1 MLIPIYKV
9 DEERRLVIGRAA
21 QEVPDRAGE
30 IMDYETAKPAFK
42 AWSDETFAASGG
54 KSYGNVRAMHGG
66 IAAGRLDAIEFD
78 DVNKSIE
85 VAAHVVDDNEWKK
98 VLEGVYTG
106 FSMGGKYAKRWKDG
120 DLTRYTPSVSEIS
133 LVDRPCV
140 PSAQFADIIKADG
153 SVGKLAL
160 KGADMA
166 DETTIDDVVKD
177 AAAEQV
183 EATDENAEKRD
194 VSTKERDKL
203 AEEGKAMP
211 DGSYPIA
218 SREDLKNAIQSVG
231 RAKNKSKVKAHI
243 KARAKALGAEDELP
257 ESWSESKK
265 ADALAD
271 LAKGQEI
278 RDVGI
283 ALSVLSALDYLLSC
297 EEEEAE
303 EGMDEPPEQTAA
315 IRSAIASVK
324 AFIVSEI
331 QENHDEGAEEGGEG
345 EPMEMADG
353 GDLAKAGK
361 SISAK
366 NGEHLDAIHKAASDI
381 AMRCAKMMGL
391 EDAMTE
397 ADKADG
403 AEDMTKTD
411 GADALAKMAGE
422 LDELRKAHDAVT
434 AERDDLLKAKAEWE
448 AKPEP
453 AKGIAKAVTKEE
465 DNHAAPDAVA
475 ELQKRIE
482 KMTPEQQAQE
492 IIKFQ
497 MQHGGRAF
505 LG

>member
-9 DEERRLVIGRAA
+9 DEERRLVFGRAA

-42 AWSDETFAASGG
+42 SWSEETFEASGG
-54 KSYGNVRAMHGG
+54 KSFGNVRAMHGNV
-66 IAAGRLDAIEFD
+66 AAGRLDSIEFD
-78 DVNKSIE
+78 D
-85 VAAHVVDDNEWKK
+85 AAKAIDVCAHIVDDNEWQK

-106 FSMGGKYAKRWKDG
+106 FSMGGKYVKRWKDETG
-120 DLTRYTPSVSEIS
+120 LTRYTPSVAEIS
-133 LVDRPCV
+133 IVDRPCV
-140 PSAQFADIIKADG
+140 PTAQFAELVKTDG
-153 SVGKLAL
+153 TVGQLML
-160 KGADMA
+160 KGAEMTEVVTEPEAKPEEAATKEVAAEAEAAKA
-166 DETTIDDVVKD
+166 DPLDGLKKYLGEEVWD
-177 AAAEQV
+177 AARAM
-183 EATDENAEKRD
+183 EALEILSSLLR
-194 VSTKERDKL
+194 
-203 AEEGKAMP
+203 EEM
-211 DGSYPIA
+211 
-218 SREDLKNAIQSVG
+218 
-231 RAKNKSKVKAHI
+231 
-243 KARAKALGAEDELP
+243 
-257 ESWSESKK
+257 W
-265 ADALAD
+265 
-271 LAKGQEI
+271 
-278 RDVGI
+278 
-283 ALSVLSALDYLLSC
+283 
-297 EEEEAE
+297 EAE
-303 EGMDEPPEQTAA
+303 EGMPEPSEQMAA
-315 IRSAIASVK
+315 LRDAIARVK

-403 AEDMTKTD
+403 SEDMTKTD

-482 KMTPEQQAQE
+482 KMPPEQQAQE

-497 MQHGGRAF
+497 MTHGGRAF

>member
-9 DEERRLVIGRAA
+9 DEERRLVFGRAA

-42 AWSDETFAASGG
+42 SWSEETFEASGG
-54 KSYGNVRAMHGG
+54 KSFGNVRAMHGNV
-66 IAAGRLDAIEFD
+66 AAGRLDSIEFD
-78 DVNKSIE
+78 D
-85 VAAHVVDDNEWKK
+85 AAKAIDVCAHIVDDNEWQK

-106 FSMGGKYAKRWKDG
+106 FSMGGKYVKRWKDETG
-120 DLTRYTPSVSEIS
+120 LTRYTPSVAEIS
-133 LVDRPCV
+133 IVDRPCV
-140 PSAQFADIIKADG
+140 PTAQFAELVKTDG
-153 SVGKLAL
+153 TVGQLML
-160 KGADMA
+160 KGAEMTEVVTEPEAKPEEAAPEAVKA
-166 DETTIDDVVKD
+166 DD
-177 AAAEQV
+177 AAPQV
-183 EATDENAEKRD
+183 EAGDEEAPAVEKAEE
-194 VSTKERDKL
+194 VATKEVA
-203 AEEGKAMP
+203 AEAEAAKADP
-211 DGSYPIA
+211 LDG
-218 SREDLKNAIQSVG
+218 LKKYLGEEVWDA
-231 RAKNKSKVKAHI
+231 
-243 KARAKALGAEDELP
+243 ARAMEAL
-257 ESWSESKK
+257 
-265 ADALAD
+265 
-271 LAKGQEI
+271 EI
-278 RDVGI
+278 
-283 ALSVLSALDYLLSC
+283 LSSLLR
-297 EEEEAE
+297 EEMWEAE
-303 EGMDEPPEQTAA
+303 EGMPEPSEQMAA
-315 IRSAIASVK
+315 LRDAIARVK

-331 QENHDEGAEEGGEG
+331 QENHDEGGEEGGEG
-345 EPMEMADG
+345 EPMEMSDS
-353 GDLAKAGK
+353 GDIEKAGK
-361 SISAK
+361 AISAK
-366 NGEHLDAIHKAASDI
+366 NGEHLNAIHKAASDI

-403 AEDMTKTD
+403 AEGMTKTD

-448 AKPEP
+448 AKPGP

-497 MQHGGRAF
+497 MMHGGRAF